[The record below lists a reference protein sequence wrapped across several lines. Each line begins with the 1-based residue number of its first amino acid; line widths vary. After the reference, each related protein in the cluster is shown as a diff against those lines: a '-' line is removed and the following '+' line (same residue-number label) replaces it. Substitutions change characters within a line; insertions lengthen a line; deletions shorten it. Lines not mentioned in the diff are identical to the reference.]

1 MVIKLL
7 NGAANSLAPKIS
19 ECKFAFTMFTLHA
32 PMHPGS
38 MYGTG
43 SVLGH
48 GKTKPYQEWHSQ
60 AWGKKKDK
68 SQAQRTTDEVQEGF
82 EMREVIFSQ
91 RADYEG
97 FMMLL
102 AQI

>member
-60 AWGKKKDK
+60 AWGKKKINPRLK
-68 SQAQRTTDEVQEGF
+68 ELP
-82 EMREVIFSQ
+82 MRCRKAS
-91 RADYEG
+91 R
-97 FMMLL
+97 
-102 AQI
+102 

>member
-19 ECKFAFTMFTLHA
+19 ECKFAFTMVTLHA
-32 PMHPGS
+32 PMHPCS

-43 SVLGH
+43 SELGH

-60 AWGKKKDK
+60 AWGKKKK
-68 SQAQRTTDEVQEGF
+68 INPRLKELP
-82 EMREVIFSQ
+82 MRCRKAS
-91 RADYEG
+91 R
-97 FMMLL
+97 
-102 AQI
+102 